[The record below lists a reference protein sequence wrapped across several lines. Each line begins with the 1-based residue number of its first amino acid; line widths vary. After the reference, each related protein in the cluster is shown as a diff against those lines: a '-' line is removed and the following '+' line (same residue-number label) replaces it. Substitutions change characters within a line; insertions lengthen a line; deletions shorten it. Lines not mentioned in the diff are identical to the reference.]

1 MQPRIRRGHAQDAA
15 ELASLRW
22 ASRDESERAHEAF
35 DTFAPRFVGWLQQ
48 ALLSGDWHVA
58 VACAGPRIVGCM
70 FLRRVDTVPV
80 PGIRERAWGYVTH
93 AYVTPEWRNRGI
105 GRAMLRQLIEDA
117 RALGLV
123 ELHTWPS
130 QGAIS
135 LYTRAGFRSPEMQR
149 ASQPPDEPSY
159 VLPLA

>member
-1 MQPRIRRGHAQDAA
+1 MQPVIRPGAAHDAA

-22 ASRDESERAHEAF
+22 ESRDESERAREPF
-35 DTFAPRFVGWLQQ
+35 DTFAPRFASWLQQ
-48 ALLSGDWHVA
+48 AVRSRDWHIA
-58 VACAGPRIVGCM
+58 VACAGARIVGCM

-93 AYVTPEWRNRGI
+93 AYVAPEWRNRGI
-105 GRAMLRQLIEDA
+105 GRAMLGQLIEVA

-130 QGAIS
+130 QRAIS
-135 LYTRAGFRSPEMQR
+135 LYRRAGFLSPESQR
-149 ASQPPDEPSY
+149 ASVPPDEPSY
-159 VLPLA
+159 VLPLT

>member
-1 MQPRIRRGHAQDAA
+1 MQPVIRRGNAQDAA
-15 ELASLRW
+15 GLARLRW
-22 ASRDESERAHEAF
+22 ESRDESERAREPF
-35 DTFAPRFVGWLQQ
+35 DTFAPRFVGWLEQ
-48 ALLSGDWHVA
+48 ALLSHDWRVA
-58 VACAGPRIVGCM
+58 VACAGAPLVGCM
-70 FLRRVDTVPV
+70 FLRRMDTVPV

-105 GRAMLRQLIEDA
+105 GRAMLARLIEDA

-135 LYTRAGFRSPEMQR
+135 LYRRAGFLSPEAQR
-149 ASQPPDEPSY
+149 ASVPPDEPSY
-159 VLPLA
+159 VLPLT